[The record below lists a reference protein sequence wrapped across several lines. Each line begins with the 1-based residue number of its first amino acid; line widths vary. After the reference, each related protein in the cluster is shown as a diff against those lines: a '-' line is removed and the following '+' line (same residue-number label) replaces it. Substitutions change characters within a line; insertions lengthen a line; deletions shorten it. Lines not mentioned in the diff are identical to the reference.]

1 MSISAPTSTLGP
13 PAPDH
18 AQAIQAEYYNIID
31 EKGWP
36 VAALIV
42 LVDRKHDPVRAELH
56 LYEEL
61 TDDARHWAFRQGR
74 SMVEARYASAEPVP
88 LKIFQSYQG
97 RETVQIRTTGV
108 SRPPAES
115 QDWMQRW
122 QWAAGAGVLILLI
135 ALVWAISSFL
145 RSGDE
150 GAPVA
155 EPTAQLEQTAGGETG
170 AEAAA
175 SPAPTTASDSALPV
189 SKNADPNLAVGQRV
203 RVRAGLRTALVETP
217 GAEGGIVGYLQDQQ
231 EAIIVD
237 GPMQTQG
244 TSDTIVWWR
253 VQLDDGAEAW
263 APANTSEVAV
273 LELAE

>member
-1 MSISAPTSTLGP
+1 MSLSAPTSTLGP
-13 PAPDH
+13 TAPDH
-18 AQAIQAEYYNIID
+18 AQAIQAEYYNILD

-42 LVDRKHDPVRAELH
+42 LVDRKRDPVRAELH

-61 TDDARHWAFRQGR
+61 TDDVRHWAFRQGR
-74 SMVEARYASAEPVP
+74 SMVEARYASDEPVP

-97 RETVQIRTTGV
+97 RETVQVRTTGV
-108 SRPPAES
+108 SRPAVEG

-135 ALVWAISSFL
+135 ALVWAVSSFL
-145 RSGDE
+145 RGG
-150 GAPVA
+150 GAATPAA
-155 EPTAQLEQTAGGETG
+155 EPTAQTEQTAAGETG

-175 SPAPTTASDSALPV
+175 SPTPAGDVLPV

-217 GAEGGIVGYLQDQQ
+217 GADGGIVGYLQDQQ
-231 EAIIVD
+231 EATIVD
-237 GPMQTQG
+237 GPMQTRG

-253 VQLDDGAEAW
+253 VRLDDGAEAW